1 MIKIEATCL
10 GGLFRLGQSHQKNH
24 YFSLQIIAMKTH
36 KQTLFLVLILMA
48 SIKSFGQP
56 KYDKMVMTAEASY
69 EAGDYKKAISNLEKF
84 KKKAF
89 KKLGLEN
96 AYTPTYYLYLAKYH
110 RASGK
115 IRDFETNVS
124 AAISSSIL
132 NNKENSQKHGQLLAD
147 VGELYILNGSY
158 RVAIDYLNQSKK
170 ILDAGAFMTDA
181 IKARWNVLYAE
192 ALIGQGYYNDAISVL
207 LEQEK
212 YYAGRAV
219 KQESYVD
226 DKGNLKSRRVPDDE
240 LKARYQE
247 YARWMTDVANAFRN
261 QGNFNSADSAFSS
274 AARWIDKNLGRYDI
288 TYANNQFLHSN
299 LIVENGLEIDRDFP
313 KGTGYDEALNNLK
326 ASHRNTHY
334 LAAAIYEEYL
344 KRLLAEGGSA
354 RYLNTKLE
362 FERMINSNY
371 KNSAYVA
378 RLKAVEFDAKLD
390 KDKTKN
396 LESNANKMLLE
407 TPELPHNNIVT
418 AHVLE
423 FLYGLA
429 IYKKSYTNA
438 EKYLTDI
445 VSIKTDLYGTA
456 APETHLARIK
466 LANFYLDYTNRIV
479 EAGKIYEESF
489 TNVVEKQI
497 AIRHKDQLE
506 ILSHMANYYELTDK
520 YDKASATLEKAKN
533 AARVKYD
540 YNDYLYGAGL
550 TNNAKLQIKLGQ
562 YEQADQSLTDAL
574 KILENFRKD
583 EDKKGYLVDAIET
596 QATLMGIKG
605 LFDDAE
611 DNLDR
616 AAKIISK
623 ANRLIIID
631 EASTARELSSLFIQ
645 LGRYSAT
652 EELLEGLIA
661 DYEKTYG
668 PNSMRLIDPLVN
680 MGRLSLAKGDYTEA
694 EKTALRAK
702 QIALSVY
709 GEKSTKTASVLLLM
723 GDLDNIIGDYDGAE
737 DSFQKAL
744 ESQEKQFGHNH
755 IEVAKSLSRL
765 ALTKFYK
772 GDQPAEVEKMLLDA
786 QNIMGTRLGKD
797 NPQYADVLKS
807 VAVLNIAQKK
817 YSQAFSS
824 LTQAEA
830 IWRAKTGS
838 KNNIN
843 AASIYTLTGDVYYQM
858 KSYPKA
864 EEFYNNAKSIYEKY
878 FSRAHPEYVKILSK
892 LAKVYY
898 MEQDYK
904 HSKKNIEEALNDY
917 DLFIKQYFPALSER
931 EKAKYWNTMKGDF
944 EFYNTLAFGQ
954 LEDFR
959 DLAGKVYNYQ
969 LLTKALLL
977 SSSIKIRE
985 RILNSTD
992 ENLKA
997 SYNNWV
1003 QKKEFLTN
1011 ALSMSSDQLAQN
1023 GIDPT
1028 ALGAEVEKLEKELS
1042 EKSELFGQ
1050 SFENKKITYE
1060 NVQKSLGKNDV
1071 AVEMVRYRYFKHDFT
1086 DSIIYVAMYVK
1097 NDNARPKV
1105 IELPE
1110 GHKME
1115 TRYFRY
1121 YRNSIISKL
1130 PDVYSYKVFWE
1141 PIQKEIGQYAT
1152 IFLSPDGVY
1161 NQINLEAVP
1170 TPDGKY
1176 VIDNSNIVI
1185 VSNTKDLYL
1194 RKQLKPKGQT
1204 SNTATMFGNPRFYL
1218 TASAGNSI
1226 ADLPGTEKEVN
1237 ELEELL
1243 KQKGWKTSEFV
1254 ESKATEEQVK
1264 ELESPKI
1271 FHIATHG
1278 FYTPAISDDDAKKM
1292 TESEAQLT
1300 ENPLMKTGLL
1310 LKGAGDLL
1318 NKTKYNYNLESG
1330 ILTAYEA
1337 MSLNL
1342 DKTDLVVLSA
1352 CETGL
1357 GEVSNGEGVYGL
1369 QRAFLVAG
1377 AKVLIMSMF
1386 KVDDE
1391 ATQKLILTFYKKWL
1405 TTGNM
1410 RQSFVDA
1417 KKELR
1422 VDYPEPIY
1430 WGAFMMIGLD

>member
-1 MIKIEATCL
+1 MKTFQFALLLCFTVAFSSL
-10 GGLFRLGQSHQKNH
+10 LGQ
-24 YFSLQIIAMKTH
+24 A
-36 KQTLFLVLILMA
+36 
-48 SIKSFGQP
+48 
-56 KYDKMVMTAEASY
+56 KYDKMVKASEVAY
-69 EAGDYKKAISNLEKF
+69 EAGDYNKAIANLEKF

-89 KKLGLEN
+89 KKLGEQN
-96 AYTPTYYLYLAKYH
+96 AYTVKYSFLMAKYNL
-110 RASGK
+110 ASGK
-115 IRDFETNVS
+115 IKDFELNVDAALS
-124 AAISSSIL
+124 ASKLI
-132 NNKENSQKHGQLLAD
+132 NKENSALHGQLLSDIA
-147 VGELYILNGSY
+147 GLYIMNGSY
-158 RVAIDYLNQSKK
+158 RVAREYLEKSKTV
-170 ILDAGAFMTDA
+170 LETGHFMTEDL
-181 IKARWNVLYAE
+181 KNQWSLLEAE
-192 ALIGQGYYNDAISVL
+192 ALTGQGYYNEALAALRDL
-207 LEQEK
+207 EK
-212 YYAGRAV
+212 YFAGRAV
-219 KQESYVD
+219 KQETYVD
-226 DKGNLKSRRVPDDE
+226 DKGNLKSRRVPDDV
-240 LKARYQE
+240 LKTRYQD
-247 YARWMTDVANAFRN
+247 YARWATDVANAFRN
-261 QGNFNSADSAFSS
+261 QGNFNSADSAFTS
-274 AARWIDKNLGRYDI
+274 AARWIDKNLGKYDFAF
-288 TYANNQFLHSN
+288 ANNQYLHSL
-299 LIVENGLEIDRDFP
+299 LIVENGLELDRDFP
-313 KGTGYDEALNNLK
+313 RGTGFDDALNNLK
-326 ASHRNTHY
+326 ATHKGTHY
-334 LAAAIYEEYL
+334 LAISIYEDYL
-344 KRLLAEGGSA
+344 KRLQAQGSTA
-354 RYLNTKLE
+354 RYQNIKLE
-362 FERMINSNY
+362 LEKMINSNY
-371 KNSAYVA
+371 KGSSYSA
-378 RLKAVEFDAKLD
+378 RLKAIEFDAKLD

-396 LESNANKMLLE
+396 LEANANRMLSE

-418 AHVLE
+418 ARVLE
-423 FLYGLA
+423 FLFGLA
-429 IYKKSYTNA
+429 GYKKDYAGA
-438 EKYLTDI
+438 EKYYSEI
-445 VSIKTDLYGTA
+445 IAIKTDLYGTN

-466 LANFYLDYTNRIV
+466 LANFYLEYTNKIA
-479 EAGKIYEESF
+479 EAGGIYEESF
-489 TNVVEKQI
+489 TNNVEKQI
-497 AIRHKDQLE
+497 AIRHKDQLD
-506 ILSHMANYYELTDK
+506 ILNHMASYYEFTDH
-520 YDKASATLEKAKN
+520 YDKAAATLAKAKN

-540 YNDYLYGAGL
+540 YNDYLYGAEL

-562 YEQADQSLTDAL
+562 YEQAEESINNAL
-574 KILENFRKD
+574 KILEPLRKD
-583 EDKKGYLVDAIET
+583 EDKKGYLVDAINT
-596 QATLMGIKG
+596 QATLFGVKG
-605 LFDDAE
+605 LFDEAK

-616 AAKIISK
+616 AGKIISR
-623 ANRLIIID
+623 ASRITGID
-631 EASTARELSSLFIQ
+631 EASAARELSGLYIQ
-645 LGRYSAT
+645 LGHYAET
-652 EELLEGLIA
+652 EELLEKLIA
-661 DYEKTYG
+661 DYEKTFG
-668 PNSMRLIDPLVN
+668 KSTSRLIEPLVN
-680 MGRLSLAKGDYTEA
+680 MGRLSLAKGDYTETDKIA
-694 EKTALRAK
+694 ARAK

-709 GEKSTKTASVLLLM
+709 GEKSTKTAVVLLLQ

-737 DSFQKAL
+737 DNFKKAL
-744 ESQEKQFGHNH
+744 ESQERQFGHNH

-765 ALTKFYK
+765 ALTRFYK
-772 GDQPAEVEKMLLDA
+772 GDKPDEIEKTLLDA

-797 NPQYADVLKS
+797 NPQYAEVLKS
-807 VAVLNIAQKK
+807 VAILKIAQKD
-817 YSQAFSS
+817 YAAAFST

-843 AASIYTLTGDVYYQM
+843 AASIFTLTGDVYYQM
-858 KSYPKA
+858 KIYPKA

-878 FSRAHPEYVKILSK
+878 FSRLHPEYVKILSK

-898 MEQDYK
+898 MEKDFK
-904 HSKKNIEEALNDY
+904 RSKRNIEEALNDY

-954 LEDFR
+954 IEDFR

-992 ENLKA
+992 EKLKA
-997 SYNNWV
+997 AYNEWV

-1011 ALSMSSDQLAQN
+1011 ALSMSSEQLIEN
-1023 GIDPT
+1023 GVDPA
-1028 ALGAEVEKLEKELS
+1028 ALGAEVEKLERELS

-1060 NVQKSLGKNDV
+1060 NVQKSIGKNDV
-1071 AVEMVRYRYFKHDFT
+1071 AVEMVRYRYFNHDFT
-1086 DSIIYVAMYVK
+1086 DSVVYVAMYVK
-1097 NDNARPKV
+1097 NDNARPK
-1105 IELPE
+1105 IIALPD
-1110 GHKME
+1110 GKKME

-1130 PDVYSYKVFWE
+1130 PDQYSYSIFWE

-1152 IFLSPDGVY
+1152 IYLSPDGVY
-1161 NQINLEAVP
+1161 NQINLEAIP

-1185 VSNTKDLYL
+1185 VSNTKDLYFKKIKS
-1194 RKQLKPKGQT
+1194 RAQA
-1204 SNTATMFGNPRFYL
+1204 SNTATMFGNPKFYL
-1218 TASAGNSI
+1218 TASTSNKI

-1243 KQKGWKTSEFV
+1243 KQKGWKTSEYV
-1254 ESKATEEQVK
+1254 ETKATEEQVK

-1278 FYTPAISDDDAKKM
+1278 FYTPAISEDDAKQM
-1292 TESEAQLT
+1292 TQSEAQLT

-1318 NKTKYNYNLESG
+1318 DKTRYNYNLESG

-1377 AKVLIMSMF
+1377 AKTLIMSMF

-1391 ATQKLILTFYKKWL
+1391 ATQKLILNFYKKWL
-1405 TTGNM
+1405 TTGNL

-1422 VDYPEPIY
+1422 TEYPEPIY